1 MNLDNFKFT
10 KEHEWV
16 SVEGDIGTIGISDF
30 AQKEFGNIV
39 YVELPSVEEK
49 FKKGDACAN
58 IESVKAVDD
67 IYIPIS
73 GEIVEVNGKLEDN
86 PENINKDPYGKG
98 WIFKIKIEDKKELE
112 NLMSNI
118 EYNDFLKG
126 ISQE

>member
-1 MNLDNFKFT
+1 MDLDNFKFT

-16 SVEGDIGTIGISDF
+16 NMEGDIGTIGISDF
-30 AQKEFGNIV
+30 AQKEFGDIV
-39 YVELPSVEEK
+39 YVELPSVGEK

-67 IYIPIS
+67 IYTPIS
-73 GEIVEVNGKLEDN
+73 GEIIEVNVELDDN

-98 WIFKIKIEDKKELE
+98 WIFKIKIEDKKEIE
-112 NLMSNI
+112 NLMNNNQ
-118 EYNDFLKG
+118 YNDFLNG

>member
-16 SVEGDIGTIGISDF
+16 NMEGDIGTIGISDF
-30 AQKEFGNIV
+30 AQKEFGDIV
-39 YVELPSVEEK
+39 YVELPSVGEK

-67 IYIPIS
+67 IYTPIS
-73 GEIVEVNGKLEDN
+73 GEIIEVNDELDDN

-98 WIFKIKIEDKKELE
+98 WIFKIKIEDKKEIE
-112 NLMSNI
+112 NLMNNNQ
-118 EYNDFLKG
+118 YNDFLNG

>member
-16 SVEGDIGTIGISDF
+16 TVEGDIGTIGISDF
-30 AQKEFGNIV
+30 AQKEFGDIV
-39 YVELPSVEEK
+39 YVELPSVEKK